1 MRLYFRAPVIRV
13 AVIAVLSA
21 VFLGLAFSAECAAM
35 QFVSLERYMEMV
47 RDENYSLKAG
57 VKNVEAAYYD
67 VRASVSHQRPRIS
80 ASGSASYLTDQET
93 GGAHNRNSMVYNTS
107 IGLSHRIDIS
117 GEYTLDERQLIL
129 YYESQR
135 AAFENSVN
143 TLFATAEEN
152 YWATVL
158 ARENIALQEDV
169 LRQRLENNRVTEEK
183 FKQQLV
189 PKLDLIRSEAQ
200 VVAAE
205 SLVTEAQ
212 SQYKTLLA
220 TLAALAGGTEVYP
233 IGEPLIVPKYS
244 LGAELDK
251 AILSRPDTRSAR
263 LALERSKVLKK
274 LAAKG
279 LSPTLSVTLGWTPWS
294 EPWNS
299 STPQKGEFGASL
311 SLNIPI
317 VDGNETKYNTLNADR
332 LVQAAEASLMS
343 LENTA
348 KLELS
353 VALNNWDTAE
363 SLEKAKKR
371 QVERSDE
378 ELRITELMYN
388 EGMGAQIDL
397 INAQTENQQVRTEY
411 LNAVRGMYIALVQ
424 LRRAVGDYA
433 PNEEG
438 TWKDAVVRYGK
449 GNDVTNEMGSIKS
462 IKARLGMTDRS
473 EAGGKPKE
481 SMNSKK

>member
-1 MRLYFRAPVIRV
+1 MKLYFSRAFVLV
-13 AVIAVLSA
+13 AA
-21 VFLGLAFSAECAAM
+21 FLGFVFPAECSAM
-35 QFVSLERYMEMV
+35 QFVSLERYLEIV
-47 RDENYSLKAG
+47 RDNNHSLRAG
-57 VKNVEAAYYD
+57 IKNVEAAYYS
-67 VRASVSHQRPRIS
+67 VRAAVSYQRPRIS

-93 GGAHNRNSMVYNTS
+93 GGSHNKNAVVYNTTL
-107 IGLSHRIDIS
+107 GLSQRIS
-117 GEYTLDERQLIL
+117 LAGEYTLDEKQLIL
-129 YYESQR
+129 SYEAQR

-143 TLFATAEEN
+143 TFFAMAEEN
-152 YWATVL
+152 YWAAVL
-158 ARENIALQEDV
+158 ARENVALQVDV

-212 SQYKTLLA
+212 AQHKTLLA
-220 TLAALAGGTEVYP
+220 TLASLAGGTEIYP
-233 IGEPLIVPKYS
+233 IGEPLIVPKFS
-244 LGAELDK
+244 LGMELDK
-251 AILSRPDTRSAR
+251 AILTRPDTRSAR
-263 LALERSKVLKK
+263 VALERSKTLKK

-279 LSPTLSVTLGWTPWS
+279 LSPTLSATIGWTPWS
-294 EPWNS
+294 DPWNS

-311 SLNIPI
+311 TLNIPLT
-317 VDGNETKYNTLNADR
+317 DGNETKYNTLNADR
-332 LVQAAEASLMS
+332 LVQAAEATLKSV
-343 LENTA
+343 ENTA
-348 KLELS
+348 RLEMA
-353 VALNNWDTAE
+353 VALNNWDMAE

-424 LRRAVGDYA
+424 LRRSVGDYA

-438 TWKDAVVRYGK
+438 TWKKAVIRYGK
-449 GNDVTNEMGSIKS
+449 GNDVPNEMSSINSIKV
-462 IKARLGMTDRS
+462 RLGV
-473 EAGGKPKE
+473 
-481 SMNSKK
+481 SKK